1 VFLKLLVSTV
11 YYISFVISTLVSII
25 KKVKKRERKDSKKS
39 YRRAT
44 KQKIEGRSVLLKF
57 SVAS

>member
-1 VFLKLLVSTV
+1 LLSTPLLV
-11 YYISFVISTLVSII
+11 L
-25 KKVKKRERKDSKKS
+25 KKEIKKRERKDSKKRS

-44 KQKIEGRSVLLKF
+44 KQKIEGRSALLKF

>member
-1 VFLKLLVSTV
+1 LLV
-11 YYISFVISTLVSII
+11 L
-25 KKVKKRERKDSKKS
+25 KKRSKKEREKIQKKRS